1 MKTHD
6 SHYLANPKHQ
16 HPTKS
21 PERETNSR
29 PLFLPLPPEP
39 GTSRVTQGGCCAA
52 NIKDQRRGRE
62 GGREGGRLRSRI
74 GTDRNRGSPG
84 GPPVQCAKQQ
94 PTWVGPLE
102 KINLSPFWSLFV
114 FGPGKINLSPFWSP
128 FWGQFFVNTCDTC
141 PCSRFREAN
150 SSRPIRTF
158 SLAAPS
164 VAARTRLAPISPPS
178 NAPPV

>member
-1 MKTHD
+1 MTPALYCPHFLHCNNFLKGDRFIYRTTPDARRKTQD
-6 SHYLANPKHQ
+6 GYC
-16 HPTKS
+16 
-21 PERETNSR
+21 
-29 PLFLPLPPEP
+29 
-39 GTSRVTQGGCCAA
+39 VA